1 VRIQA
6 LALVEG
12 EDLLDLAIH
21 ARDGHPYDYHSRL
34 YAFAVRSR
42 VRDTG
47 VARLA
52 HTWHVGSAGGEE
64 P

>member
-1 VRIQA
+1 V
-6 LALVEG
+6 
-12 EDLLDLAIH
+12 H

-52 HTWHVGSAGGEE
+52 HRWRLQPGAGDG